1 MKGFGA
7 RGEGTLTSQL
17 IVLKNVNIEL
27 TKYHV
32 HILDV
37 YEKVKKANRSDD
49 LVHDYDYSDLG
60 TEPDVKEYDYEEKE
74 KYKEESEEADE
85 SVDEDNLKALK
96 FRRRRDLSPEPNDLT
111 LDYEELINSKS
122 IIWRGN

>member
-111 LDYEELINSKS
+111 LDYEEFINSKS

>member
-1 MKGFGA
+1 M
-7 RGEGTLTSQL
+7 
-17 IVLKNVNIEL
+17 LKNVNIEL

-49 LVHDYDYSDLG
+49 LAHDYDYSDLG
-60 TEPDVKEYDYEEKE
+60 SDAEPKDYEYEEKE
-74 KYKEESEEADE
+74 KYQEESDE
-85 SVDEDNLKALK
+85 LDDSVDEDKLKALK
-96 FRRRRDLSPEPNDLT
+96 FRRRRDLSPEPADLT

-122 IIWRGN
+122 VIWRGNYVF